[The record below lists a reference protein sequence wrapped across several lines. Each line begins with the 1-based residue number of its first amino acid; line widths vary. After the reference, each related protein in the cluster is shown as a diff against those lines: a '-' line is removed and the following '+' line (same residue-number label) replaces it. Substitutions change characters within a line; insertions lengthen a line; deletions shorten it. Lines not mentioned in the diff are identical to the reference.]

1 MSELMVRLRLLRAA
15 YAADRGG
22 RACYRRLE
30 CALAD
35 HRGPPD
41 GVGVAAV
48 AGRYGATRG
57 RTSRRILERR
67 SI

>member
-1 MSELMVRLRLLRAA
+1 MSKLVVRLRLLRAA
-15 YAADRGG
+15 YAADREG

-30 CALAD
+30 RALAD
-35 HRGPPD
+35 HRGPAD
-41 GVGVAAV
+41 GVGVAPV

>member
-15 YAADRGG
+15 YAADREG
-22 RACYRRLE
+22 RACYRRLGR
-30 CALAD
+30 ALAD

-57 RTSRRILERR
+57 RTSRRILERP

>member
-1 MSELMVRLRLLRAA
+1 MRELLVRLRLLLAA
-15 YAADRGG
+15 YAADREG

-30 CALAD
+30 RALVD
-35 HRGPPD
+35 YRGPAD

-48 AGRYGATRG
+48 AGRCGAARG

>member
-15 YAADRGG
+15 YAADREG
-22 RACYRRLE
+22 RACHRRLE
-30 CALAD
+30 RALAD

-48 AGRYGATRG
+48 AGRYVATRG
-57 RTSRRILERR
+57 RTSRRILERP